1 MKTINDFKAKQLS
14 IEQLNEAKGGFYV
27 ILTLPDGTKV
37 RVWV

>member
-1 MKTINDFKAKQLS
+1 MEKINENKFRKLNV
-14 IEQLNEAKGGFYV
+14 EQLNEVKGGFYV